1 MIMLFI
7 LGLLNKL
14 FKKEKTIVT
23 KPVPV
28 ISEPVSM
35 IVLAILGDFLR
46 FTREVRPETDEY
58 PKTIIL
64 TDTML
69 NFAISYEE
77 VKYQRTI
84 HMKSVGNVIREYKKY
99 IPNAEV
105 DTSSWL
111 TEDEIKL
118 IELNYSI
125 SSKAFLAKKNAR
137 LREEAIET
145 YKQDTSWMDQEDPDF

>member
-14 FKKEKTIVT
+14 FKKEKTIVP